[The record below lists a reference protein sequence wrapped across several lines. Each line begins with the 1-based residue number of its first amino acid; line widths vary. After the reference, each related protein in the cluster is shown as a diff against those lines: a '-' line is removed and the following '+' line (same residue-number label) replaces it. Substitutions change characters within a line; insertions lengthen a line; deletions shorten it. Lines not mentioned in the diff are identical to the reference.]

1 MHFYSDLKKS
11 KRKAKAK
18 TTKDRAVSIDVDSTV
33 RAVSQDV
40 DSTVRADVDSAVRAD
55 VDSAVSPV
63 SPDVNDGG

>member
-1 MHFYSDLKKS
+1 MKKS

-18 TTKDRAVSIDVDSTV
+18 APNDRAVSKDVDSTV